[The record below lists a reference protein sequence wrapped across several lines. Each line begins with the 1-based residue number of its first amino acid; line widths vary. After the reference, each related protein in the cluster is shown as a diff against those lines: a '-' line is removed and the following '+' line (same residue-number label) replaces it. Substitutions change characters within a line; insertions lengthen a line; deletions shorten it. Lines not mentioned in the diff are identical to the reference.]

1 MPPTIAVGQ
10 AGGAQQTSPQASR
23 SSQGPGGDWPHTTRV
38 LPWMIA
44 LFLAML
50 WLTPIDVT
58 TLPVSLPFDST
69 VIRFALVGVAFAWLL
84 TMGTPL
90 SPQWRRTPI
99 NLAILAFLGIALF
112 SILVNLTDLARQ
124 EELTL
129 AIKKLALL
137 ASYATFYLIVATTV
151 RRSEL
156 SKYII
161 LILVLASIA
170 ALGTAI
176 EYRTNINYFYQWTA
190 HLPFV
195 QLGPEPVD
203 PKFGRPAIVGPTQHG
218 LAIAAILAMVMPFA
232 FVGVMQARER
242 SKKIFYSIVLA
253 LLVAGAVATLRK
265 TALVVPVAGC
275 LVLLLYRPR
284 QMFRLIPLGLVLI
297 GMTHFIS
304 PGALS
309 GIRYQFSGGD
319 KKSNEGRTEDYGAI
333 SPDIVSHPLLG
344 RGYGTYDP
352 KVQKEKLH
360 PTEKHRILDNEFLLL
375 VIEVSFLGLA
385 AYLAIA
391 GFGITTLHRIARSR
405 DPRAG
410 PALALIASI
419 VAFVAANFTFDALS
433 FRQVPYLFFCFL
445 AFAVVLAIEPTS
457 ATRTRHEL
465 QRR

>member
-10 AGGAQQTSPQASR
+10 AGGAPQTSARASLFT
-23 SSQGPGGDWPHTTRV
+23 QGPGGDWPRTTRV

-58 TLPVSLPFDST
+58 TVPVNLPFDST
-69 VIRFALVGVAFAWLL
+69 VIRIALVGVAFTWLL
-84 TMGTPL
+84 TMGTPF

-99 NLAILAFLGIALF
+99 NLAILAFLGIALA
-112 SILVNLTDLARQ
+112 SVLVNLTDLARQ

-129 AIKKLALL
+129 ALKKLALL
-137 ASYATFYLIVATTV
+137 ASYATFYLIVATSV

-161 LILVLASIA
+161 LILVLASVA

-176 EYRTNINYFYQWTA
+176 EYRTNINYFYQWTT

-195 QLGPEPVD
+195 QVGPEPPD
-203 PKFGRPAIVGPTQHG
+203 PKFGRAAIVGPTQHG
-218 LAIAAILAMVMPFA
+218 LAIATILAMVMPFA
-232 FVGVMQARER
+232 FIGIMQARER
-242 SKKIFYSIVLA
+242 SKKILYAFVLA

-265 TALVVPVAGC
+265 TALVVPLAAC

-284 QMFRLIPLGLVLI
+284 QMFRLIPLGIVLL
-297 GMTHFIS
+297 GMTHLIS

-309 GIRYQFSGGD
+309 GIRYQFTGGD
-319 KKSNEGRTEDYGAI
+319 KASNEGRTEDYAAI
-333 SPDIVSHPLLG
+333 RPDLVSHPLLG

-352 KVQKEKLH
+352 KVQTEKLH
-360 PTEKHRILDNEFLLL
+360 PTEKHRVLDNELLLL
-375 VIEVSFLGLA
+375 VLEISFVGLA

-391 GFGITTLHRIARSR
+391 GFGISTLHRIARSG

-419 VAFVAANFTFDALS
+419 VAFVVSNFLFDCLS

-457 ATRTRHEL
+457 VYRTGREL
-465 QRR
+465 KRG